1 MLNREHD
8 RRMLSIQMRLIQGGA
23 GVWSAMM
30 EAAEWFSNED
40 YAEVIEERA
49 QVQGA
54 CGFPPCGQRN
64 RLAGGKS
71 IAAKSQS
78 KLKLFCSRTCFD
90 YSNIYSRACISAE
103 ASYSRSKG
111 FRAERRDMFGVFQDS
126 LRESEAPKTSWV
138 SFDSHKVQNTS
149 VDSVRPFRDEEAA
162 MDRAVFDLFF
172 AKRGEGYARAAR
184 IMFDLV
190 EKHRYLAN
198 FARRFANGGTPLMA
212 VASRGDGR
220 AVDALVRRYGANVDA
235 RAADGKTAADI
246 AREKKHLALAQW
258 LDRVSN
264 LRKAKNGAG
273 AATAARIQS
282 KDGAIIRD
290 VAETFTVHE
299 RLRASVPSS
308 TTSGNPTVVTTSTPT
323 PKTAKA
329 RMLRQIVE
337 WTRDATRKYVAASSA
352 GDDAVRLPQIESE
365 VMRERAAIVF
375 QRFNVALE
383 AVYKILRT
391 ESSPSS
397 ARYKLE
403 NLVSTFQFR
412 RPVDNLRPAQ
422 WELVAIACLSALGVA
437 TPPSVDAPAY
447 AKIFERAGVEKSE
460 ARGLIGELERA
471 LAG

>member
-1 MLNREHD
+1 MVALWTLLPGTA
-8 RRMLSIQMRLIQGGA
+8 RMLTPELPTENSGGHRERK
-23 GVWSAMM
+23 
-30 EAAEWFSNED
+30 EA
-40 YAEVIEERA
+40 
-49 QVQGA
+49 
-54 CGFPPCGQRN
+54 
-64 RLAGGKS
+64 
-71 IAAKSQS
+71 
-78 KLKLFCSRTCFD
+78 
-90 YSNIYSRACISAE
+90 
-103 ASYSRSKG
+103 
-111 FRAERRDMFGVFQDS
+111 
-126 LRESEAPKTSWV
+126 
-138 SFDSHKVQNTS
+138 
-149 VDSVRPFRDEEAA
+149 
-162 MDRAVFDLFF
+162 
-172 AKRGEGYARAAR
+172 
-184 IMFDLV
+184 
-190 EKHRYLAN
+190 
-198 FARRFANGGTPLMA
+198 
-212 VASRGDGR
+212 
-220 AVDALVRRYGANVDA
+220 
-235 RAADGKTAADI
+235 
-246 AREKKHLALAQW
+246 LALAQW

-273 AATAARIQS
+273 ATTAARIQS

-403 NLVSTFQFR
+403 NLV
-412 RPVDNLRPAQ
+412 
-422 WELVAIACLSALGVA
+422 
-437 TPPSVDAPAY
+437 
-447 AKIFERAGVEKSE
+447 
-460 ARGLIGELERA
+460 
-471 LAG
+471 